1 MQDTYMQSERL
12 FQTFEWPLN
21 ALCFPTDRHLRTS
34 RACMRIRSAKLGCVV
49 FKDKKKDPCVR
60 FRGSCRPLVSWRNF
74 VCLFVCFLWVISM
87 FVFVVRSSSAWT
99 LRCCVA
105 VIGMSGCC
113 VPQDMQKQCNNFDC
127 IGSWSK
133 CTCLGGRRG
142 QTTSFIYI
150 ICCILKYF

>member
-1 MQDTYMQSERL
+1 
-12 FQTFEWPLN
+12 
-21 ALCFPTDRHLRTS
+21 
-34 RACMRIRSAKLGCVV
+34 
-49 FKDKKKDPCVR
+49 
-60 FRGSCRPLVSWRNF
+60 
-74 VCLFVCFLWVISM
+74 M

-133 CTCLGGRRG
+133 CTCLGGAEG
-142 QTTSFIYI
+142 SDDIIYLYYLLHSKVFLVVLLREKPS
-150 ICCILKYF
+150 ILEIR